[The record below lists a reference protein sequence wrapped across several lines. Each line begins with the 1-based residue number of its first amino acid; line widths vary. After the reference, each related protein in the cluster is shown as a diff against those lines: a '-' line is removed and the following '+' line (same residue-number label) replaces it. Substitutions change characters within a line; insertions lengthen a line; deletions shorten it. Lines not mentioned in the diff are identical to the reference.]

1 MKKNFKLIPF
11 AVLTIA
17 ALASCSEI
25 NPETQAKDYSYND
38 DPAAM
43 TFSASTQ
50 ATVPE
55 TKTAFAPGDTKAA
68 VN

>member
-25 NPETQAKDYSYND
+25 NPETQAKDYFYND

-43 TFSASTQ
+43 TLSASS
-50 ATVPE
+50 V
-55 TKTAFAPGDTKAA
+55 
-68 VN
+68 